1 MLNVG
6 QIAATRAAFSL
17 AGFDGD
23 LKTLPVDSE
32 DERLFVLDSV
42 DYSKLHCLR
51 ELEQV
56 LTQLLGRKCAV
67 LAHREGWAPVPF
79 GA

>member
-6 QIAATRAAFSL
+6 QLAATRAAFSL

-32 DERLFVLDSV
+32 DERLFLLDPA
-42 DYSKLHCLR
+42 DYAKLQGIR

-56 LTQLLGRKCAV
+56 LTQLLGRKCSV
-67 LAHREGWAPVPF
+67 VAHQQGWAPVPF
-79 GA
+79 SA